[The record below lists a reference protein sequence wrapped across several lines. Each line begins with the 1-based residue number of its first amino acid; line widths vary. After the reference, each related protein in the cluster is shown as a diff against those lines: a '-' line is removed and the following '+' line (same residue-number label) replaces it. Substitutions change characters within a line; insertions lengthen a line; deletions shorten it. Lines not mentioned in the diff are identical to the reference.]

1 MFVTRVFS
9 VFLATDL
16 WDHFAIF
23 SCLWLGTFCW
33 EQAEWGGVRTYPA
46 LPARVQT
53 VPEKWGFL
61 LSLSEQ
67 SITSSF
73 GNALKVAPP
82 WQRRISMEPGEVQ
95 PSLHWIDHSLCLP
108 VNMEANSRAPFASKK
123 ILASSKE
130 CNSPTH
136 HWVMH
141 GFPCEASHSR
151 SQSAFYMSPGVNK
164 ALKAVLHTPVLAVQV
179 QSPGQSSRCPSP
191 ATNTLNYLN
200 TFSTVLQRYEG
211 PKCAFFWYQNVSVYL
226 FLPPLLMEIR
236 RKYEHSFSEKTNWP
250 FDCYESLYTMIW
262 AKRAGIS
269 PVKHIFP

>member
-1 MFVTRVFS
+1 MFVIRVFS

-53 VPEKWGFL
+53 VPGKMGLLAEPQRAEHHQQLWKCPQGCSSMTEKNKHGARGSPAFVRLNW
-61 LSLSEQ
+61 SL
-67 SITSSF
+67 
-73 GNALKVAPP
+73 
-82 WQRRISMEPGEVQ
+82 R
-95 PSLHWIDHSLCLP
+95 LP
-108 VNMEANSRAPFASKK
+108 VNLEANSRAPFASKK

-151 SQSAFYMSPGVNK
+151 SQSAFYVSPGVNK
-164 ALKAVLHTPVLAVQV
+164 ALEAVLHTPVLAVQV

-211 PKCAFFWYQNVSVYL
+211 PKCAFFLVPKCEC
-226 FLPPLLMEIR
+226 LPVFT
-236 RKYEHSFSEKTNWP
+236 S
-250 FDCYESLYTMIW
+250 
-262 AKRAGIS
+262 S
-269 PVKHIFP
+269 PVGD